1 MGGVGGRQAQPAR
14 PDDVRKPKLRDALHL
29 GAAVKLVWRAAP
41 GWTVLSVALAVV
53 QGILPLLAVYLMKL
67 IVDAVTQGITAADHA
82 AAFRTAAYYI
92 LLAAVVGLATAL
104 LRSLGTL
111 VGEAMGQVV
120 TDHVSD
126 IIHSKSIAVDLEYYE
141 NSKYYDALHRAQQE
155 APSRPMRIVTDLMS
169 TGQSFISMVAMAG
182 LLFTLHWSV
191 GLIVV
196 LAAIPGALVRVR
208 FSRKMYAWQ
217 RARTMSERQSWY
229 FHWLL
234 TDGTRA
240 KEVRLFG
247 LGDLFRGLYRDLRQ
261 ILRKERIGIATRRAS
276 ADFFSGAAA
285 VLAIF
290 GTFAYIVWQTIS
302 GAISLGSMVM
312 YYQAFQTGLTS
323 LQAVLG
329 GMAGLYEDNLFLTYY
344 HEFMT
349 LEPRVLPPAKPA
361 HVPRPMT
368 EGIRFEAV
376 DFSYP
381 DTDRTA
387 LADISLTV
395 RPGEVAALVGPNGS
409 GKTTLV
415 KLLCR
420 LYDPTAGA
428 ITLDGTDLRSFDVDE
443 LRRHMSVIFQ
453 DFAQYQMT
461 ARENIRVGNVELAD
475 DDPAITAAA
484 RDAGADP
491 VIQGLRHG
499 YDTMLGKWFEE
510 GEELSVGEW
519 QKVALARAFVRDA
532 QILVFDE
539 PTSALDPETEWN
551 VFQHI
556 KKLARGRAVVLIS
569 HRFSTVRTA
578 DRIHILDGG
587 RIVESGAHDELMA
600 LQGRYAHMY
609 EVQARAYRIGEA

>member
-1 MGGVGGRQAQPAR
+1 M
-14 PDDVRKPKLRDALHL
+14 
-29 GAAVKLVWRAAP
+29 
-41 GWTVLSVALAVV
+41 
-53 QGILPLLAVYLMKL
+53 LMKL
-67 IVDAVTQGITAADHA
+67 
-82 AAFRTAAYYI
+82 
-92 LLAAVVGLATAL
+92 
-104 LRSLGTL
+104 
-111 VGEAMGQVV
+111 
-120 TDHVSD
+120 
-126 IIHSKSIAVDLEYYE
+126 
-141 NSKYYDALHRAQQE
+141 
-155 APSRPMRIVTDLMS
+155 
-169 TGQSFISMVAMAG
+169 
-182 LLFTLHWSV
+182 W
-191 GLIVV
+191 
-196 LAAIPGALVRVR
+196 
-208 FSRKMYAWQ
+208 
-217 RARTMSERQSWY
+217 
-229 FHWLL
+229 
-234 TDGTRA
+234 
-240 KEVRLFG
+240 
-247 LGDLFRGLYRDLRQ
+247 
-261 ILRKERIGIATRRAS
+261 
-276 ADFFSGAAA
+276 A

-290 GTFAYIVWQTIS
+290 GIFAYIVWQTIS

-312 YYQAFQTGLTS
+312 YYQAFQTGLSS

-329 GMAGLYEDNLFLTYY
+329 GLAGLYEDNLFLTYY

-349 LEPRVLPPAKPA
+349 LEPRVLAPAKPA
-361 HVPRPMT
+361 PIPRPMT

-381 DTDRTA
+381 DTARTA
-387 LADISLTV
+387 LAGISLTV

-428 ITLDGTDLRSFDVDE
+428 ITLDGADLRSFDVDE

-453 DFAQYQMT
+453 DFAQYQLT
-461 ARENIRVGNVELAD
+461 ARENIRVGNVDLAG
-475 DDPAITAAA
+475 DDPVIEAAA

-539 PTSALDPETEWN
+539 PTSALDPETEWR

-556 KKLARGRAVVLIS
+556 KELARGRGVVLIS

-587 RIVESGAHDELMA
+587 RIVESGDHDELMA

-609 EVQARAYRIGEA
+609 EVQARAYRAGGD

>member
-1 MGGVGGRQAQPAR
+1 M
-14 PDDVRKPKLRDALHL
+14 
-29 GAAVKLVWRAAP
+29 
-41 GWTVLSVALAVV
+41 
-53 QGILPLLAVYLMKL
+53 
-67 IVDAVTQGITAADHA
+67 
-82 AAFRTAAYYI
+82 
-92 LLAAVVGLATAL
+92 
-104 LRSLGTL
+104 
-111 VGEAMGQVV
+111 
-120 TDHVSD
+120 
-126 IIHSKSIAVDLEYYE
+126 
-141 NSKYYDALHRAQQE
+141 
-155 APSRPMRIVTDLMS
+155 
-169 TGQSFISMVAMAG
+169 
-182 LLFTLHWSV
+182 
-191 GLIVV
+191 

-208 FSRKMYAWQ
+208 FSRQMYAWQ
-217 RARTMSERQSWY
+217 RQRTMSERQSWY

-234 TDGTRA
+234 TDGSRA

-247 LGDLFRGLYRDLRQ
+247 LGELLRGMYRDVRQ
-261 ILRKERIGIATRRAS
+261 ILRTERIGIARRRAV
-276 ADFFSGAAA
+276 ADFASGAAA

-312 YYQAFQTGLTS
+312 YYQAFQTGLSS
-323 LQAVLG
+323 LQSVLG
-329 GMAGLYEDNLFLTYY
+329 GMASLYEDNLFLTYY
-344 HEFMT
+344 REFMA
-349 LEPRVLPPAKPA
+349 LEPRVLPPARPA
-361 HVPRPMT
+361 PVPRPMT

-387 LADISLTV
+387 LAGISLAV
-395 RPGEVAALVGPNGS
+395 RPGEVTALVGANGS

-420 LYDPTAGA
+420 LYDPTSGA
-428 ITLDGTDLRSFDVDE
+428 ITLDGADLRGFDVDE

-461 ARENIRVGNVELAD
+461 ARENIRMGNVELAAGD
-475 DDPAITAAA
+475 SATDAAIEAAA
-484 RDAGADP
+484 RDAGAEAA
-491 VIQGLRHG
+491 IRGLRHG

-539 PTSALDPETEWN
+539 PTSALDPETEWR
-551 VFQHI
+551 VFEHI
-556 KKLARGRAVVLIS
+556 KELAGGRAVVLIS

-578 DRIHILDGG
+578 DRIHILEGG

-600 LQGRYAHMY
+600 LNGRYAHMY
-609 EVQARAYRIGEA
+609 EVQARAYQNDHA